1 MCPSASKALFPLPLN
16 LFERYML
23 LDDRPDYPMTF
34 ALQAR
39 LAGQVRR
46 AAFEAALEET
56 VERHP
61 LLHAVVDT
69 GAKGGAVW
77 VDAGSVGPALTWQ
90 GGNTPIDSTAATR
103 IDLRREPGL
112 RVWVRQ
118 DADSTEVVLSVHH
131 ACCDGI
137 GLLQVLGDLLASYGL
152 RTATGDA
159 KPVLAPLDVGQLLA
173 RGRFTVEI
181 PEGISRTRILW
192 DTLKEAAKWI
202 GRPPTP
208 LGLSRS
214 EKANEPTPPLSYPG
228 ILFHTFSEAE
238 TRRMRAAARKRNAT
252 LNDLLLRDLF
262 VTCSEWNQTEHP
274 SRPGRWLRINMPQN
288 LRERQHDRMPAAN
301 AMSQAFLTRRAAD
314 CTDPKALLEGLR
326 RETEAIRRWRL
337 GLYFLGG
344 LSIAERIPGALRLG
358 MALLGRRCHATT
370 VLTNIGEFTRRFT
383 ARLPRRGGRIVAGDL
398 ILERLVGM
406 PPLRPKTYAG
416 FGAGTYAGELTVTVR
431 GDFHRFR
438 ADRLERLLRLYVAR
452 LSANI
457 GVADRGG

>member
-39 LAGQVRR
+39 FMGQVRP

-61 LLHAVVDT
+61 LLHALVEMN
-69 GAKGGAVW
+69 ARGGGVW
-77 VDAGSVGPALTWQ
+77 VDAGLGSPALTWQ
-90 GGNTPIDSTAATR
+90 NANSAIDSTAANR
-103 IDLRREPGL
+103 IDLRREPGF

-118 DADSTEVVLSVHH
+118 DADSTDVILAVHH

-137 GLLQVLGDLLASYGL
+137 GLLQVLGDLMASYGL

-159 KPVLAPLDVGQLLA
+159 RPVLARLDVAQLAA

-181 PEGISRTRILW
+181 PEGLGRIRVLW

-208 LGLSRS
+208 LWISGE
-214 EKANEPTPPLSYPG
+214 EKSNEPTPPLNYPG
-228 ILFHTFSEAE
+228 IVFHSFSEAE
-238 TRRMRAAARKRNAT
+238 TRQMRAAARKRNAT

-262 VTCSEWNQTEHP
+262 VTCSQWNQAEHP
-274 SRPGRWLRINMPQN
+274 GRPGRWLRINMPQN
-288 LRERQHDRMPAAN
+288 LRERHHDRMPAAN
-301 AMSQAFLTRRAAD
+301 AMSQAFLTRQVAD
-314 CTDPKALLEGLR
+314 CADPELLLDGLR

-344 LSIAERIPGALRLG
+344 LSMAERIPGALRLG
-358 MALLGRRCHATT
+358 MALLGRQCHATT

-383 ARLPRRGGRIVAGDL
+383 ARLPRRNGRIVAGDL

-416 FGAGTYAGELTVTVR
+416 FGAGTYAGELTVTAR
-431 GDFHRFR
+431 GDFDRVR

-457 GVADRGG
+457 GAADRSG

>member
-39 LAGQVRR
+39 FGGQVRP

-61 LLHAVVDT
+61 LLHALVDT
-69 GAKGGAVW
+69 QTKGGAAW
-77 VDAGSVGPALTWQ
+77 VDAGPVGPTLIWLPADTV
-90 GGNTPIDSTAATR
+90 IDSTTANRMDLTR
-103 IDLRREPGL
+103 QPGF

-118 DADSTEVVLSVHH
+118 DADTADVTLAVHH

-159 KPVLAPLDVGQLLA
+159 RPVLAPLDVEQLLA

-181 PEGISRTRILW
+181 PEGVSRLRVLW
-192 DTLKEAAKWI
+192 DTLKEAGKWI
-202 GRPPTP
+202 GRPPAP
-208 LGLSRS
+208 LWVSGDETSNVP
-214 EKANEPTPPLSYPG
+214 APPRSYPG
-228 ILFHTFSEAE
+228 ILFHTFSETE
-238 TRRMRAAARKRNAT
+238 TRQLRAAARQRNAT
-252 LNDLLLRDLF
+252 LNDLLLCDLF
-262 VTCSEWNQTEHP
+262 ITCSQWNQTVHP

-301 AMSQAFLTRRAAD
+301 AMSHAFLTRRLAD
-314 CTDPKALLEGLR
+314 CADPDLLLESLR
-326 RETEAIRRWRL
+326 RETEAIRRWHL

-383 ARLPRRGGRIVAGDL
+383 ARLPRRNGRIVAGDL
-398 ILERLVGM
+398 VLERLVGM

-431 GDFHRFR
+431 GDLHRWR
-438 ADRLERLLRLYVAR
+438 RDGLERLLRLYVAR
-452 LSANI
+452 LSANLGI
-457 GVADRGG
+457 ADRSR